1 MIRQARRI
9 LVLSTK
15 SARAGAPIAALRL
28 AAGLVES
35 GYETEAWFL
44 YDPDPVQ
51 GGDYPYTAL
60 IDGRVG
66 GLADNVRIVTRL
78 WQQMR
83 RFRPDVV
90 VTFLPFASVLG
101 SLIARLTGVPVRI
114 VSHRV
119 PCNTYSRAMRPLDR
133 LSAVVGNYTDVVAVS
148 ASVARSCAGYPQ
160 TLKARTHVVYNGLKD
175 WPRSPLSKAQ
185 AREHLGLPVDSA
197 LVVAV
202 GRLAEQKNYP
212 VLIDAMRD
220 TPSHLVLAV
229 AGEGPDREAI
239 ESQIAANG
247 LAGRILLLGSIARE
261 EIPHLLAAADTFA
274 QPSLFEGQSNALL
287 EALHAGLPCLVSDAP
302 EQVETV
308 TGSNGEV
315 AGAVLPVHDADAWRE
330 ALVRFAT
337 HPPSPDLLATIRRQS
352 ELFTFDRMMKGF
364 VSAIEQ
370 ALRR

>member
-1 MIRQARRI
+1 MSAEGRRI
-9 LVLSTK
+9 LVLGTK

-28 AAGLVES
+28 AAGLAERR
-35 GYETEAWFL
+35 YQTQAWFL

-60 IDGRVG
+60 INGKARGV
-66 GLADNVRIVTRL
+66 ADHLRIIVRL
-78 WQQMR
+78 WRATRQ
-83 RFRPDVV
+83 FRPDVI
-90 VTFLPFASVLG
+90 VTFLPYAAVLG
-101 SLIARLTGVPVRI
+101 SLMARMAGVRVRI

-148 ASVARSCAGYPQ
+148 ASVARSCAGYPAW
-160 TLKARTHVVYNGLKD
+160 LKARTHVVYNGLKD
-175 WPRSPLSKAQ
+175 WPRSALGKQQ
-185 AREHLGLPVDSA
+185 ARERLGLPTDTA

-202 GRLAEQKNYP
+202 GRLAAQKNYP

-220 TPSHLVLAV
+220 TPDNLVLAV
-229 AGEGPDREAI
+229 AGQGPDRDAI
-239 ESQIAANG
+239 EQQIARNG
-247 LAGRILLLGSIARE
+247 LPGRVILLGSIARE
-261 EIPHLLAAADTFA
+261 EIPHLLAAADVFA

-287 EALHAGLPCLVSDAP
+287 EALHADLPCLVSDAP

-308 TGSNGEV
+308 TDATGAV
-315 AGAVLPVHDADAWRE
+315 AGAVLPMHDVGAWRD

-337 HPPSPDLLATIRRQS
+337 PGNTPAMLATIRRQS
-352 ELFTFDRMMKGF
+352 ELFTYDRMMQGF
-364 VSAIEQ
+364 ADVIEQ